1 MDGKRVIGIDLGGTK
16 ILAGV
21 VDDRGQVERRREYP
35 TPTGSQD
42 ELLGGLDTAIA
53 ELLTVDIAALGFGLP
68 SPIDQ
73 KAGRALQAVNIPLD
87 ESVDFRG
94 RMRERFDLPVGIEND
109 ANAAAYAE
117 FRFGAARDVETM
129 VMLTLGTGCGG
140 GAVVDGKLFRG
151 WAEFGHMVIV
161 HDGIPCQGTCTGRG
175 HLEPYVTGVAA
186 TKLAHAEFGP
196 AVDAHRLVRLAN
208 EGEQRA
214 IEILDGIGRHLGSGI
229 GTLVNIFNPELVVI
243 GGGFAAA
250 GRLRARAGS
259 CGHAPRSPRSCGRP
273 DPDRPGRAR
282 DRRRVDR
289 RRSRRVR
296 RGRVSGS
303 RGLRD
308 ADREPGRRHP
318 ARSRGAALG

>member
-1 MDGKRVIGIDLGGTK
+1 LDGNRVIGVDLGGTK
-16 ILAGV
+16 LLAGV

-35 TPTGSQD
+35 TPTASQD
-42 ELLGGLDTAIA
+42 ELLAGLDAAIE
-53 ELLTVDIAALGFGLP
+53 ELLTDDIAGLGFGLP

-94 RMRERFDLPVGIEND
+94 RMRERFGLPVGIEND

-186 TKLAHAEFGP
+186 TKLAQAEFGP

-214 IEILDGIGRHLGSGI
+214 VEILDGIGRHLGSGI

-250 GRLRARAGS
+250 GDFVL
-259 CGHAPRSPRSCGRP
+259 
-273 DPDRPGRAR
+273 
-282 DRRRVDR
+282 
-289 RRSRRVR
+289 
-296 RGRVSGS
+296 
-303 RGLRD
+303 
-308 ADREPGRRHP
+308 EP
-318 ARSRGAALG
+318 AREVMRREALARVGYRIPIVRAELGTAAGLIGAGLVAFDTVG

>member
-1 MDGKRVIGIDLGGTK
+1 MDGKRVIGVDLGGTK

-35 TPTGSQD
+35 TPTASQD
-42 ELLGGLDTAIA
+42 ELLAGLDAAIE
-53 ELLTVDIAALGFGLP
+53 ELLTDDIAALGFGLP

-94 RMRERFDLPVGIEND
+94 RMRERFGLPVGIEND

-186 TKLAHAEFGP
+186 TKLAQAEFGP

-214 IEILDGIGRHLGSGI
+214 VEILDGIGRHLGSGI

-250 GRLRARAGS
+250 GDFVL
-259 CGHAPRSPRSCGRP
+259 
-273 DPDRPGRAR
+273 
-282 DRRRVDR
+282 
-289 RRSRRVR
+289 
-296 RGRVSGS
+296 
-303 RGLRD
+303 
-308 ADREPGRRHP
+308 EP
-318 ARSRGAALG
+318 AREVMRREALAHAGDRIPIVRAELGTAAGLIGAGLVAFDAVG

>member
-1 MDGKRVIGIDLGGTK
+1 MDGNRVIGVDLGGTK

-35 TPTGSQD
+35 TPTASQD
-42 ELLGGLDTAIA
+42 ELLAGLDAAIE
-53 ELLTVDIAALGFGLP
+53 ELLTDDIAALGFGLP

-94 RMRERFDLPVGIEND
+94 RMRERFGLPVGIEND

-186 TKLAHAEFGP
+186 TKLAQAEFGP

-214 IEILDGIGRHLGSGI
+214 VEILDGIGRHLGSGI

-250 GRLRARAGS
+250 GDFVL
-259 CGHAPRSPRSCGRP
+259 
-273 DPDRPGRAR
+273 
-282 DRRRVDR
+282 
-289 RRSRRVR
+289 
-296 RGRVSGS
+296 
-303 RGLRD
+303 
-308 ADREPGRRHP
+308 EP
-318 ARSRGAALG
+318 AREVMRREALAHAGDRIPIVRAELGTAAGLIGAGLVAFDAVG

>member
-1 MDGKRVIGIDLGGTK
+1 MDGNRVIGVDLGGTK

-35 TPTGSQD
+35 TPTASQD
-42 ELLGGLDTAIA
+42 ELLAGLDAAIE
-53 ELLTVDIAALGFGLP
+53 ELLTDDIAGLGFGLP

-94 RMRERFDLPVGIEND
+94 RMRERFGLPVGIEND
-109 ANAAAYAE
+109 ANADAYAE

-186 TKLAHAEFGP
+186 TKLAQAEFGP

-214 IEILDGIGRHLGSGI
+214 VEILDGIGRHLGSGI

-250 GRLRARAGS
+250 GDFVL
-259 CGHAPRSPRSCGRP
+259 
-273 DPDRPGRAR
+273 
-282 DRRRVDR
+282 
-289 RRSRRVR
+289 
-296 RGRVSGS
+296 
-303 RGLRD
+303 
-308 ADREPGRRHP
+308 EP
-318 ARSRGAALG
+318 AREVMRREALARVGYRIPIVRAELGTAAGLIGAGLVAFDTVG

>member
-1 MDGKRVIGIDLGGTK
+1 MDGNRVIGVDLGGTK

-35 TPTGSQD
+35 TPTASQD
-42 ELLGGLDTAIA
+42 ELLAGLDAAIE
-53 ELLTVDIAALGFGLP
+53 ELLTEDIAALGFGLP

-94 RMRERFDLPVGIEND
+94 RMRERFGMPVGIEND

-186 TKLAHAEFGP
+186 TKLAQAEFGP

-214 IEILDGIGRHLGSGI
+214 VEILDGIGRHLGSGI

-250 GRLRARAGS
+250 GDFVL
-259 CGHAPRSPRSCGRP
+259 
-273 DPDRPGRAR
+273 
-282 DRRRVDR
+282 
-289 RRSRRVR
+289 
-296 RGRVSGS
+296 
-303 RGLRD
+303 
-308 ADREPGRRHP
+308 EP
-318 ARSRGAALG
+318 AREVMRREALAHAGDRIPIVRAELGTAAGLIGAGLVAFDAVG

>member
-1 MDGKRVIGIDLGGTK
+1 MDRNRVIGVDLGGTK

-35 TPTGSQD
+35 TPTASQD
-42 ELLGGLDTAIA
+42 ELLAGLDAAIE
-53 ELLTVDIAALGFGLP
+53 ELLTEDIAALGFGLP

-87 ESVDFRG
+87 ESVNFRG
-94 RMRERFDLPVGIEND
+94 RMRERFGLPVGIEND

-186 TKLAHAEFGP
+186 TKLAQAEFGP

-208 EGEQRA
+208 EGERRA
-214 IEILDGIGRHLGSGI
+214 VEILDGIGRHLGSGI
-229 GTLVNIFNPELVVI
+229 GTLVNIFNPEPVVI

-250 GRLRARAGS
+250 GDFVL
-259 CGHAPRSPRSCGRP
+259 
-273 DPDRPGRAR
+273 
-282 DRRRVDR
+282 
-289 RRSRRVR
+289 
-296 RGRVSGS
+296 
-303 RGLRD
+303 
-308 ADREPGRRHP
+308 EP
-318 ARSRGAALG
+318 AREVMRREALAHAGDRIPIVRAELGTAAGLIGAGLVAFDSVG

>member
-1 MDGKRVIGIDLGGTK
+1 LDGNRVIGVDLGGTK

-35 TPTGSQD
+35 TPTASQD
-42 ELLGGLDTAIA
+42 ELLAGLDAAIE
-53 ELLTVDIAALGFGLP
+53 ELLTDDTAALGFGLP

-94 RMRERFDLPVGIEND
+94 RMRERFALPVGIEND

-186 TKLAHAEFGP
+186 TKLAQAEFGP

-214 IEILDGIGRHLGSGI
+214 VEILDGIGRHLGSGI

-250 GRLRARAGS
+250 GDFVL
-259 CGHAPRSPRSCGRP
+259 
-273 DPDRPGRAR
+273 
-282 DRRRVDR
+282 
-289 RRSRRVR
+289 
-296 RGRVSGS
+296 
-303 RGLRD
+303 
-308 ADREPGRRHP
+308 EP
-318 ARSRGAALG
+318 AREVMRREALAHAGDRIPIVRAELGTAAGLIGAGLVAFDAVG